1 MRALTRPDHLDP
13 DLFDLDLAD
22 LDLFDLDLFAEGPPH
37 ELFRRL
43 RDESPVRFLPEPD
56 GPGFWAVTRYDD
68 VVAVSRDATTFTSA
82 PRVFIQD
89 PDDAVGDEHLL
100 INIDPPRHTKLRKIV
115 NRGFTPRQV
124 AVLEPRVRAIVVGL
138 LDAAQARGEFDL
150 VSDISVELPLQVIAE
165 LVGVPHEDRH
175 RVFALTEVMMSVG
188 DPELG
193 YTVEDARAAITEM
206 FTYVDALAQE
216 RLANP
221 GDDLLSLILR
231 GDVDGEAL
239 TPIETDFF
247 FMLLMN
253 AGSETTRNLIT
264 GGMLALFDDPEERA
278 RLQGDP
284 GLVPTAIEEMLR
296 WVTPVMH
303 FRRTAA
309 RDVVLGGENVRADD
323 KVVLWYTSANR
334 DERMFPGADRFDV
347 ARTPNDHV
355 AFGAG
360 GPHFCLGASLARLE
374 ARVMFEELLT
384 RMPALSPAGPVRRLG
399 SNFINGIKS
408 LPVRAG

>member
-1 MRALTRPDHLDP
+1 VTASPRAASNYDADI
-13 DLFDLDLAD
+13 DLFDLG
-22 LDLFDLDLFAEGPPH
+22 LFADGPPH
-37 ELFRRL
+37 EVFRQL
-43 RDESPVRFLPEPD
+43 REEAPVCFLPEPD
-56 GPGFWAVTRYDD
+56 GPGFWAVTRYED
-68 VVAVSRDATTFTSA
+68 VVAVSRDAATFTSA

-89 PDDAVGDEHLL
+89 PDDAVGDEHLM

-124 AVLEPRVRAIVVGL
+124 AVLEPRVREIVIGL
-138 LDAAQARGEFDL
+138 IDAAAARGAFDL
-150 VSDISVELPLQVIAE
+150 VTDVSVELPLQVIAE
-165 LVGVPHEDRH
+165 LVGVPQADRH
-175 RVFALTEVMMSVG
+175 RVFALTEVMMSIG
-188 DPELG
+188 DPDFG

-206 FTYVDALAQE
+206 FTYADALAQE
-216 RLANP
+216 RLAHP

-231 GDVDGEAL
+231 ADVDGEAL

-264 GGMLALFDDPEERA
+264 GGMLTLFEHPDERA
-278 RLQGDP
+278 RLTADP
-284 GLVPTAIEEMLR
+284 TVLPTAIEEMLR

-309 RDVVLGGENVRADD
+309 RDVELGGRTIRAGD

-334 DERMFPGADRFDV
+334 DEQAFPDAGRFDV
-347 ARTPNDHV
+347 SRTPNEHV

-374 ARVMFEELLT
+374 ARVMFEELIT
-384 RMPALSPAGPVRRLG
+384 RVPGLAPAGPVQRLG
-399 SNFINGIKS
+399 SNFINGIKA
-408 LPVRAG
+408 LPVRST

>member
-1 MRALTRPDHLDP
+1 MRPLSDPIVRPP
-13 DLFDLDLAD
+13 DFFDLG
-22 LDLFDLDLFAEGPPH
+22 LFADGPPH

-43 RDESPVRFLPEPD
+43 RDEAPVCFLPEPN
-56 GPGFWAVTRYDD
+56 GPGFWAITRYAD
-68 VVAVSRDATTFTSA
+68 VVAVSRDAATFTSA
-82 PRVFIQD
+82 PRVFIED
-89 PDDAVGDEHLL
+89 PDDAVGDDHLL

-124 AVLEPRVRAIVVGL
+124 ALLEPRIREIVVGL
-138 LDAAQARGEFDL
+138 LDAVPADGPFDL
-150 VSDISVELPLQVIAE
+150 VTDVSVELPLQVIAE
-165 LVGVPHEDRH
+165 LVGVPHADRH
-175 RVFALTEVMMSVG
+175 RVFALTEIMMSIG
-188 DPELG
+188 DPDLG
-193 YTVEDARAAITEM
+193 HTVDDARAAITEM
-206 FTYVDALAQE
+206 FGYADALAQE
-216 RLANP
+216 RLASP
-221 GDDLLSLILR
+221 GDDLLSRILAA
-231 GDVDGEAL
+231 DVDGEAL

-264 GGMLALFDDPEERA
+264 GGMLALFEHPEQRA

-284 GLVPTAIEEMLR
+284 SLLPSAIEEMLR

-303 FRRTAA
+303 FRRTAS
-309 RDVVLGGENVRADD
+309 RDVELGGEQIRSGD
-323 KVVLWYTSANR
+323 KVALWYTSANR
-334 DERMFPGADRFDV
+334 DERAFPDADRFDV
-347 ARTPNDHV
+347 GRSPNEHV

-384 RMPALSPAGPVRRLG
+384 RMPTLEQAGPVRRLG

-408 LPVRAG
+408 LPVRTA

>member
-1 MRALTRPDHLDP
+1 MRTNQI
-13 DLFDLDLAD
+13 
-22 LDLFDLDLFAEGPPH
+22 DLFDLDLFADGPPH
-37 ELFRRL
+37 DLFRRL
-43 RDESPVRFLPEPD
+43 RDEKPVCFLPEPD
-56 GPGFWAVTRYDD
+56 GPGFWAVTRFDD
-68 VVAVSRDATTFTSA
+68 VVAVSRDAATFTSA

-124 AVLEPRVRAIVVGL
+124 AVLEPRVREIVAGL
-138 LDAAQARGEFDL
+138 LDVAAARGEFDL
-150 VSDISVELPLQVIAE
+150 VSDVSVELPLQVIAE
-165 LVGVPHEDRH
+165 LVGVPQEDRH

-188 DPELG
+188 DPEFG
-193 YTVEDARAAITEM
+193 HTVEDARAAITEM
-206 FTYVDALAQE
+206 FAYVDALAQE

-231 GDVDGEAL
+231 ADVDGEAL

-264 GGMLALFDDPEERA
+264 GGMLALFDHPEERA
-278 RLQGDP
+278 RVQGDP
-284 GLVPTAIEEMLR
+284 GLLPTAIEEMLR

-309 RDVVLGGENVRADD
+309 RDVVLGGETVRAGD

-334 DERMFPGADRFDV
+334 DERVFPGADRFDV
-347 ARTPNDHV
+347 ARTPNNHV

-374 ARVMFEELLT
+374 ARVMFEELLA
-384 RMPALSPAGPVRRLG
+384 RMPALAPTGPVRRLG

-408 LPVRAG
+408 LPVGTG

>member
-1 MRALTRPDHLDP
+1 MRAVTQVDRFDP
-13 DLFDLDLAD
+13 NFFDLG
-22 LDLFDLDLFAEGPPH
+22 LFADGPPH

-43 RDESPVRFLPEPD
+43 RDESPVCFLPEPD
-56 GPGFWAVTRYDD
+56 GPGFWALTRFDD
-68 VVAVSRDATTFTSA
+68 VVRVSRDATTFTSA

-89 PDDAVGDEHLL
+89 PDDAVGDDHLL

-124 AVLEPRVRAIVVGL
+124 TVLEPRVREIVVKL

-150 VSDISVELPLQVIAE
+150 VSDVSVELPLRVIAE
-165 LVGVPHEDRH
+165 LVGVPQEDRH

-188 DPELG
+188 DPERG

-206 FTYVDALAQE
+206 FAYVDALAQE
-216 RLANP
+216 RIANP
-221 GDDLLSLILR
+221 GDDLLSRILAA
-231 GDVDGEAL
+231 DVDGEAL

-264 GGMLALFDDPEERA
+264 GGMLALFDHPEERA
-278 RLQGDP
+278 RVQGDP
-284 GLVPTAIEEMLR
+284 ALLPTAIEEMLR

-309 RDVVLGGENVRADD
+309 HDVLLGGESVRAGD
-323 KVVLWYTSANR
+323 KIVLWYTSANR
-334 DERMFPGADRFDV
+334 DERAFSGADHFDV
-347 ARTPNDHV
+347 ARAPNDHV

-374 ARVMFEELLT
+374 ARVMFEEILA
-384 RMPALSPAGPVRRLG
+384 RMPALAPAGPVRRLG
-399 SNFINGIKS
+399 SNFINGITS
-408 LPVRAG
+408 LPVSTG

>member
-1 MRALTRPDHLDP
+1 MQTSEI
-13 DLFDLDLAD
+13 DLFDLDLYAD
-22 LDLFDLDLFAEGPPH
+22 GPPH

-43 RDESPVRFLPEPD
+43 REESPVCFLPEPD
-56 GPGFWAVTRYDD
+56 GPGFWAVTRYED
-68 VVAVSRDATTFTSA
+68 VVAVSRDAATFTSA
-82 PRVFIQD
+82 PRVFIAD

-124 AVLEPRVRAIVVGL
+124 AVLEPRVREIVVGL
-138 LDAAQARGEFDL
+138 LDTAQERGEFDL
-150 VSDISVELPLQVIAE
+150 VSDVSVELPLQVIAE

-193 YTVEDARAAITEM
+193 HTVEDARTAIGEM

-216 RLANP
+216 RLAHP
-221 GDDLLSLILR
+221 GDDLLSLILQA
-231 GDVDGEAL
+231 DVGGEAL

-264 GGMLALFDDPEERA
+264 GGMLTLFEHAEERRQLEA
-278 RLQGDP
+278 DP
-284 GLVPTAIEEMLR
+284 TLLTTGIEEMLR

-309 RDVVLGGENVRADD
+309 HDVELADQQLRAGD

-334 DERMFPGADRFDV
+334 DERAFPDAARFDV
-347 ARTPNDHV
+347 TRTPNEHV

-384 RMPALSPAGPVRRLG
+384 RMPTLEPAGAVRRLG
-399 SNFINGIKS
+399 SNFINGIKG
-408 LPVRAG
+408 LPVRTA